1 MPLEEPRR
9 PKILVVD
16 DNVANVELLEAYLS
30 AAGYQVEKAYDG
42 EEALE
47 TAAREVPDLVLLDI
61 MMPKLDGYQVCQR
74 LKGGESTRFVPVVM
88 ITALKELED
97 KIRAIETGADDFLT
111 KPFNRHELLTRVKS
125 LLRIKG
131 LHDEVEAYN
140 RLLEEKVAERTAELQ
155 MALEELR
162 ELDQMKSNFLATLS
176 HELRTPLTPI
186 KGYVQAMLSEA
197 LGTLSPG
204 QRKGL
209 GIVSQSVDRLHGLI
223 EDLLAFVKMDQG
235 EISLDRQAFPIDS
248 LIRDKLNKAMAKA
261 QEKEITLK
269 SELPPDLPL
278 VLADPDE
285 IGRALSL
292 LLDNAVKFTPSGGSV
307 TVTAIV
313 RSPMS
318 KVRSQEDGASELV
331 SDDHGLRTTDYGPFV
346 EISVHDTGIGIP
358 PDKLGRIFERF
369 FQVDSSATREHG
381 GVGIGLA
388 IVKQIVEAHGS
399 NVEVKS
405 QEGVGS
411 TFSFRLP
418 LAPP

>member
-74 LKGGESTRFVPVVM
+74 LKGGQSTRFVPVVM

-97 KIRAIETGADDFLT
+97 KIRAIESGADDFLT

-125 LLRIKG
+125 LLRIKR
-131 LHDEVEAYN
+131 LHDEVEAYT

-155 MALEELR
+155 MALQELR
-162 ELDQMKSNFLATLS
+162 ELDQMKSNFLATIS

-197 LGTLSPG
+197 LGPLSPG

-223 EDLLAFVKMDQG
+223 EDLLAFVKMERG

-261 QEKEITLK
+261 QEKEIHLK

-292 LLDNAVKFTPSGGSV
+292 LLDNAVKFTPSGGQVRVIAHLVHGSQFTGDGMEGFREPS
-307 TVTAIV
+307 TVN
-313 RSPMS
+313 RE
-318 KVRSQEDGASELV
+318 RDR
-331 SDDHGLRTTDYGPFV
+331 DFV

-369 FQVDSSATREHG
+369 FQVDSSTTREHG